1 MVGGGA
7 AGVGDFW
14 ASHLN
19 SPWLNDLHT
28 CKKGQPLKLQN
39 FVLKLLQIFSLE
51 CDFGTTMFIRSCI
64 IFARPFNLFRSF
76 IRHTWHIYL
85 RWTKLGLVITLITV
99 ITKFSF
105 CTTHNKLKQLCI
117 PFGPV
122 NLYAFLKVSSSF
134 SSKLNMVL
142 IQLIPKMVENVANV
156 SLIQLKFKPSL
167 GKSLTHNPFVNTKS
181 FVKLSYVKGPIK
193 AMIPTT
199 FPQEL

>member
-1 MVGGGA
+1 MKVSKPSLKPLHKYWTKFWSGWFCNSDSRWSTLIGVDGVLELNNSSQSEGLDFIFWPSVVGGGA

-76 IRHTWHIYL
+76 IRHTWHINL

-122 NLYAFLKVSSSF
+122 NLMPF
-134 SSKLNMVL
+134 SR
-142 IQLIPKMVENVANV
+142 
-156 SLIQLKFKPSL
+156 
-167 GKSLTHNPFVNTKS
+167 
-181 FVKLSYVKGPIK
+181 
-193 AMIPTT
+193 
-199 FPQEL
+199 